1 MFIEVK
7 DSAEKCFIVNTEKIE
22 YIRRPTDF
30 ERCTLNAPVRSILFM
45 QGFDNPLYL
54 SIPYDVL
61 ARKLGVK

>member
-7 DSAEKCFIVNTEKIE
+7 DSAEERFILNTEKIE

-30 ERCTLNAPVRSILFM
+30 ERCTLSASVRSILFM
-45 QGFDNPLYL
+45 QGFDNTFYL

-61 ARKLGVK
+61 AHKLEVK